1 MLKPTPCNRRQ
12 LLMGAGALCMP
23 AVLSAKNADKVI
35 SKPIP
40 SSGEAL
46 PVIGLGTSRV
56 FDAPATSAAIA
67 PRLEILQNMRE
78 LGATLIDSSPMYGQA
93 EAMVGAL
100 LEQMPGATKAFVATK
115 VWTRGKAAGLKQMQA
130 SSELM
135 ASPQIDLMQVHNLQD
150 TAVHMESIRALVAE
164 KKIRYS
170 GLTHYRVAAYPALM
184 QEMKAHRPDFIQFN
198 YSITTRDAE
207 KTLLPMAADQGI
219 AVLANRSFENG
230 ALFRAVKNKP
240 LPQWAADFDIRS
252 WGQFFLK
259 YVVSHPAVNAVI
271 PGTSKPHHMLDNLG
285 AGLGEMPDQAS
296 RKKMVQYFE
305 SI

>member
-1 MLKPTPCNRRQ
+1 MLKPTPFDRRK
-12 LLMGAGALCMP
+12 LLLGASALCMP
-23 AVLSAKNADKVI
+23 MYLSAKATGKVV

-46 PVIGLGTSRV
+46 PVVGLGTSRV
-56 FDAPATSAAIA
+56 FDAAATSTEMA
-67 PRLEILQNMRE
+67 PRLEILQSMHE

-100 LEQMPGATKAFVATK
+100 LKQMPGGANAFVATK
-115 VWTRGKAAGLKQMQA
+115 VWTRGKDAGLEQMQT

-150 TAVHMESIRALVAE
+150 TAVHMESIRALMAD
-164 KKIRYS
+164 KRIRYS

-198 YSITTRDAE
+198 YSISIRDAE

-259 YVVSHPAVNAVI
+259 YVISHPAVNAVI

-285 AGLGEMPDQAS
+285 AGMGE
-296 RKKMVQYFE
+296 
-305 SI
+305 